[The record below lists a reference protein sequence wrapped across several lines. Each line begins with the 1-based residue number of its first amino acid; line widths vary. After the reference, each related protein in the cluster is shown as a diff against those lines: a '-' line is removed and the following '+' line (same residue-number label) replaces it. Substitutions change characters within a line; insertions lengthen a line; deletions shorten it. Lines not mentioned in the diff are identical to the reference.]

1 MRFGITEGFISLSVL
16 LIVLF
21 ILAEYFPKW
30 DFYIARCFLII
41 FPNSVL
47 FRMTIAKKAISWGKH
62 TKILKEKA
70 KAKKEAL
77 ALLKRAREISNE
89 MPGAPKYRNMFIDE
103 IDAIEE
109 RAQRLGTI

>member
-1 MRFGITEGFISLSVL
+1 MRFGITEGLFCLSIL

-21 ILAEYFPKW
+21 IMAERFPKW
-30 DFYIARCFLII
+30 DFYATRCFLII

-62 TKILKEKA
+62 TEILKEKA
-70 KAKKEAL
+70 KAKEEAL